1 MGAHCLEFTNPTFRS
16 RAKEGFNVV
25 VAGKAFG
32 CGSSREQAVSALLGC
47 DIKCVIAE
55 SFAFIYGRNQPSLG
69 LLGFTID
76 DPAFYKAAADGEE
89 ISINLE
95 SNSLAVG
102 DREFSFTL
110 SAMERELVEAGGI
123 TPAFKKFGK
132 QLFDMICG
140 STKDAR
146 RVVEVSGQ
154 AAGMQW

>member
-1 MGAHCLEFTNPTFRS
+1 MFSLST
-16 RAKEGFNVV
+16 
-25 VAGKAFG
+25 
-32 CGSSREQAVSALLGC
+32 GC

-69 LLGFTID
+69 LLGFTMD

-89 ISINLE
+89 ISIDLKT
-95 SNSLAVG
+95 NSLTVG
-102 DREFSFTL
+102 DQKFAFGL
-110 SAMERELVEAGGI
+110 SAMERELVDAGGI

>member
-1 MGAHCLEFTNPTFRS
+1 MPSLPT
-16 RAKEGFNVV
+16 
-25 VAGKAFG
+25 
-32 CGSSREQAVSALLGC
+32 GC

-69 LLGFTID
+69 LLGFTMD
-76 DPAFYKAAADGEE
+76 DPAFYEAAADGEE
-89 ISINLE
+89 ISVNLE
-95 SNSLAVG
+95 TNSLTVG
-102 DREFSFTL
+102 DREFSFSL

-140 STKDAR
+140 STKDGR
-146 RVVEVSGQ
+146 RAVEVSGQ